1 MSYFE
6 AEYLPY
12 HIKAI
17 PLIFSHL
24 GIFIAYHTTS
34 FWIAPA
40 HGAGAL
46 PSLSKGGMAQ
56 PTAEPSLQKSVMLHE
71 FQTLPT
77 ATKIYGFFNRKWY
90 IDEIYGRFLI
100 QKVLDFGY
108 QVTFR
113 LFDAG

>member
-1 MSYFE
+1 MSYLE

-46 PSLSKGGMAQ
+46 PSMSKEGMAS
-56 PTAEPSLQKSVMLHE
+56 PSLQKSVMLHE
-71 FQTLPT
+71 FQTSP
-77 ATKIYGFFNRKWY
+77 AAIKIYGFFNRKWY

-108 QVTFR
+108 HVTFR